1 MKKKLDEME
10 VMKNGKFE
18 KSGNKKQMI
27 VKIEG

>member
-18 KSGNKKQMI
+18 KVEMKNR
-27 VKIEG
+27 